1 MRFYLPRFM
10 TLYAYLRDSNYDGLK
25 KDVSENSLWA
35 KDRFILKEAYYIERL
50 TNEKMFRAGGVPS
63 KLWNMGEFVL
73 MCILRYR
80 NKCKVLGSRWR
91 IAVDWIL
98 KYLGN
103 NRAIFRQILKYMLEL
118 NDYSNGSNGRYY
130 FQNKNNDEVINVPDI
145 ECMLELVM
153 PDYMN
158 NKEGMMLAVSLDG
171 MFLKYASDYLR
182 DDEELVRCAFAR

>member
-25 KDVSENSLWA
+25 KDVSESSLWA

-73 MCILRYR
+73 MCMLRCR

-91 IAVDWIL
+91 MAVDWIL

-103 NRAIFRQILKYMLEL
+103 NRAIFCQILYYMFGL
-118 NDYSNGSNGRYY
+118 NDYYNCYCYY
-130 FQNKNNDEVINVPDI
+130 FHNNNNDEVINVPDI

-158 NKEGMMLAVSLDG
+158 NKRGHDACSW
-171 MFLKYASDYLR
+171 S
-182 DDEELVRCAFAR
+182 